1 MDTNALRQLSMD
13 LYHKRVV
20 EFSEKEAND
29 RLRTYIKDEICGGE
43 WKPYTF
49 LQHKYEI
56 YEVMSELL
64 TTTTAELSRD
74 MFEHIAQFKDT
85 ELGDR
90 IEFIVE
96 NPELYEVSVIASG
109 TNDLLRQKLIN
120 GKAQTTGFDLGVKIY
135 AEFNEFM
142 TGRID
147 WDKCVEKVAKS
158 FNVAI
163 AELIAK
169 EWKTAYDTV
178 SSDLKV
184 TGDIDENKLVELV
197 QKVESQWQGKAV
209 IYGSKTALAKIP
221 NITTLEA
228 NAREDREKGYVS
240 MFKGTECVELQNKYD
255 LATKKWVLENDI
267 LFIVPSEVKPILIG
281 FEGDAFVMDDETGE
295 RLDRQVEYE
304 MTRKV
309 HLGVLKN
316 QVYGIYDYSA

>member
-197 QKVESQWQGKAV
+197 QKVESQGQGKAI

-316 QVYGIYDYSA
+316 QVYGIYNYSA

>member
-1 MDTNALRQLSMD
+1 MLFRS
-13 LYHKRVV
+13 
-20 EFSEKEAND
+20 
-29 RLRTYIKDEICGGE
+29 
-43 WKPYTF
+43 YTF

-197 QKVESQWQGKAV
+197 QKVESQGQGKAI

>member
-29 RLRTYIKDEICGGE
+29 RLRMYIKDEICGGE

-197 QKVESQWQGKAV
+197 QKVESQGQGKAI

>member
-29 RLRTYIKDEICGGE
+29 RLRTYIKDEICSGE

-197 QKVESQWQGKAV
+197 QKVESQGQSKAI

>member
-197 QKVESQWQGKAV
+197 QKVESQGQGKAI

-221 NITTLEA
+221 NITTLEV

>member
-1 MDTNALRQLSMD
+1 MD

-120 GKAQTTGFDLGVKIY
+120 GKSTDY
-135 AEFNEFM
+135 
-142 TGRID
+142 
-147 WDKCVEKVAKS
+147 
-158 FNVAI
+158 
-163 AELIAK
+163 
-169 EWKTAYDTV
+169 
-178 SSDLKV
+178 
-184 TGDIDENKLVELV
+184 KL
-197 QKVESQWQGKAV
+197 
-209 IYGSKTALAKIP
+209 
-221 NITTLEA
+221 
-228 NAREDREKGYVS
+228 
-240 MFKGTECVELQNKYD
+240 
-255 LATKKWVLENDI
+255 
-267 LFIVPSEVKPILIG
+267 
-281 FEGDAFVMDDETGE
+281 
-295 RLDRQVEYE
+295 
-304 MTRKV
+304 
-309 HLGVLKN
+309 
-316 QVYGIYDYSA
+316 

>member
-197 QKVESQWQGKAV
+197 QKVESQGQGKAF

>member
-197 QKVESQWQGKAV
+197 QKVESQGQGKAI

-316 QVYGIYDYSA
+316 QVYGIYDYSV